1 MRHRLAAITLTAAL
15 TGGAL
20 LAAAPA
26 QAAPAQQARTTAAAA
41 AAAVSRHDIPRLRQH
56 VEDLYDKAVI
66 LDQLGQ
72 HADAERTRSEARL
85 LQAIIANLIK
95 SGG

>member
-26 QAAPAQQARTTAAAA
+26 QAAPTRQAGPTAAAA
-41 AAAVSRHDIPRLRQH
+41 ATPRHDIPALLH
-56 VEDLYDKAVI
+56 HLEYLYDKAVR
-66 LDQLGQ
+66 LDQLGM

-85 LQAIIANLIK
+85 LKALIDNLIK

>member
-15 TGGAL
+15 AGGAL
-20 LAAAPA
+20 LAAVPA
-26 QAAPAQQARTTAAAA
+26 QATPTQQTGTAAAA
-41 AAAVSRHDIPRLRQH
+41 AKPRHDIPALLH
-56 VEDLYDKAVI
+56 HLEYLYNKAVH

-72 HADAERTRSEARL
+72 HADAERTRSEAAL
-85 LQAIIANLIK
+85 LKALIDNLIK

>member
-15 TGGAL
+15 AGGAL

-26 QAAPAQQARTTAAAA
+26 QAAPTGQTTPAAAA
-41 AAAVSRHDIPRLRQH
+41 AKPRHDIPALLH
-56 VEDLYDKAVI
+56 HLEYLNNKAVQ

-85 LQAIIANLIK
+85 LKALIDNLVK